1 MRKDRKAENITVS
14 KTWEKTGHRLVGKPQ
29 TGEPH
34 REKSNPWSW
43 KKLALAFVPNFLRL
57 LSKVVLKV
65 FKRFEKFF
73 DLFKKWLE
81 NPLDPGPT

>member
-1 MRKDRKAENITVS
+1 MKKNQESRKYYCIKNMG
-14 KTWEKTGHRLVGKPQ
+14 KTGHRLVGKPQ